1 MFFFWSVL
9 YSKDQFIAFVTKK
22 PMHDRNEALEYAKWP
37 IIFGLAVT
45 FVFVIG
51 GLIWAMFAPL
61 ASAAHAHGVV
71 ISQVA
76 KQAVQTRRE

>member
-1 MFFFWSVL
+1 MHN
-9 YSKDQFIAFVTKK
+9 KK
-22 PMHDRNEALEYAKWP
+22 EALEYARLP
-37 IIFGLAVT
+37 IFRLAIT

-76 KQAVQTRRE
+76 KQAVQTRR

>member
-1 MFFFWSVL
+1 M
-9 YSKDQFIAFVTKK
+9 FVTKK
-22 PMHDRNEALEYAKWP
+22 PLHNKNEALEYARLP

-45 FVFVIG
+45 FGFVVG
-51 GLIWAMFAPL
+51 GLIWAIFVPL

-76 KQAVQTRRE
+76 KQAVQTRG

>member
-1 MFFFWSVL
+1 
-9 YSKDQFIAFVTKK
+9 
-22 PMHDRNEALEYAKWP
+22 MHDKNEALEYARSP
-37 IIFGLAVT
+37 MIFGLAIT
-45 FVFVIG
+45 FVFGIG
-51 GLIWAMFAPL
+51 GLIWAIFVPL